1 MCPFE
6 RMKDRSSIVRVECFK
21 STNTI
26 KTPGHTPRDTHPPH
40 LLHQGGPQ
48 VKPPLVA
55 LIARRRELAARY
67 REELAEKVP
76 SLGLPFEPAWAR
88 SNYQSFCVRLPQN
101 IEQIPAM
108 RRLAALG
115 VQTRRGVMCA
125 HREPAY
131 PAGTW
136 RGPGDLAESEAA
148 HARTLLSP
156 RFSSMTEAEQDRV
169 IDALAAVCRS

>member
-55 LIARRRELAARY
+55 LIARRRQ
-67 REELAEKVP
+67 EEDA
-76 SLGLPFEPAWAR
+76 G
-88 SNYQSFCVRLPQN
+88 
-101 IEQIPAM
+101 
-108 RRLAALG
+108 G
-115 VQTRRGVMCA
+115 VGPIRRGA
-125 HREPAY
+125 IGNHHLLK
-131 PAGTW
+131 GLGSG
-136 RGPGDLAESEAA
+136 RGSRRGSVV
-148 HARTLLSP
+148 LLEGFV
-156 RFSSMTEAEQDRV
+156 R
-169 IDALAAVCRS
+169 